1 MKLSALTGK
10 PHDID
15 PDITG
20 LTADSRAVK
29 PGFLFAALKGVASD
43 GADFIPQA
51 INAGAVAILEQ
62 GDKTV
67 AEFPSNVIRIIDSEP
82 RKKMAQLCA
91 RFYPEHPDFIAGITG
106 TNGKTSTAQIASQIW
121 ALLGVNGGSIGTL
134 GAQVLGRTGQA
145 LHLEIGHTTPDPV
158 TLHNA
163 LQQTSRAGCAHMA
176 MEVSSHGLAQFRCD
190 GIKFNAGA
198 FTNITQD
205 HLDYH
210 KNFSDYF
217 SAKKRLFAD
226 LLDRD
231 GPAII
236 NSDGAGSDVLYA
248 ELSGSNI
255 KTITTGFRGEN
266 IKLLKVV
273 PAANGL
279 EVQVQFDGTIYD
291 TSLPLIGA
299 FQAENVML
307 ACAIIMQSG
316 YSASKIIEVLPEVR
330 GVPGRMMLAGQAS
343 GGAIYVDYAHTPDA
357 ISMALKAVRPHVAG
371 RLIAIIGAGGDR
383 DRTKRSLMGKAAMEN
398 ADIVI
403 LADDNPRSENPDL
416 IRGEIMEGAPS
427 AINIGDRAKA
437 IEAGV
442 EILGQGDVLMVLGK
456 GHETGQTIGDQTH
469 PFEDAKVVAELVNG

>member
-1 MKLSALTGK
+1 MKLSALTGT

-29 PGFLFAALKGVASD
+29 PGFLFAALRGVASD

-51 INAGAVAILEQ
+51 IKAGAVAILEQ

-67 AEFPSNVIRIIDSEP
+67 AELPSGVTRIIDSEP
-82 RKKMAQLCA
+82 RRKMAQFCA
-91 RFYPEHPDFIAGITG
+91 RFYPERPNFIAGITG

-134 GAQVLGRTGQA
+134 GAEVLGRTGQA

-163 LQQTSRAGCAHMA
+163 LQQTKRAGCAHMA

-190 GIKFNAGA
+190 GIKFNACA

-210 KNFSDYF
+210 KDFSDYF
-217 SAKKRLFAD
+217 SAKKRLFSD
-226 LLDRD
+226 LLDQD
-231 GPAII
+231 ATAII
-236 NSDGAGSDVLYA
+236 NSDGAGSDALCT
-248 ELSGSNI
+248 ELIGNNI
-255 KTITTGFRGEN
+255 KTITTGFKGKN
-266 IKLLKVV
+266 IKLLEVT
-273 PAANGL
+273 PTANGL
-279 EVQVQFDGTIYD
+279 RVVVRIDGYDHVTIV
-291 TSLPLIGA
+291 PLVGA

-316 YSASKIIEVLPEVR
+316 FSASQIVRVLPDVR
-330 GVPGRMMLAGQAS
+330 GVPGRMMLAGETN
-343 GGAIYVDYAHTPDA
+343 GGAIYVDYAHTSDA

-383 DRTKRSLMGKAAMEN
+383 DRSKRSFMGRAAMEN

-416 IRGEIMEGAPS
+416 IRKQIMEGVPS

-437 IEAGV
+437 IEAGI
-442 EILGQGDVLMVLGK
+442 EMLGQGDVLMVLGK
-456 GHETGQTIGDQTH
+456 GHETGQTIGDQTY
-469 PFEDAKVVAELVNG
+469 PFEDAKIVAELVSG